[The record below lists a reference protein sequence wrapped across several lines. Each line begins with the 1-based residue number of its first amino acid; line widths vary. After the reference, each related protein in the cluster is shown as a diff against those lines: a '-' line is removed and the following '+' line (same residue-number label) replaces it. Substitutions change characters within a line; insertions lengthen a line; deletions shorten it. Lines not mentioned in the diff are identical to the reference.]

1 MTATRVAGLA
11 NLVVVM
17 LACGQANQPGTAT
30 PSSNRVNALARA
42 EDCRFSMPD
51 SSRLMGESEVDDPP
65 RLLAPGPQVYPAE
78 LKQLGISGR
87 VVVTYVIDREGR
99 MVQPS
104 LRVVEAS
111 DPAFV
116 PATAAMLSTSR
127 FSPGIYLGAPV
138 AVCVQQR
145 VNFTVT

>member
-1 MTATRVAGLA
+1 
-11 NLVVVM
+11 
-17 LACGQANQPGTAT
+17 
-30 PSSNRVNALARA
+30 
-42 EDCRFSMPD
+42 MPD
-51 SSRLMGESEVDDPP
+51 STALMGEAEVDVVP
-65 RLLAPGPQVYPAE
+65 RLIAPGPQVYPAE

-99 MVQPS
+99 MMPPS

-116 PATAAMLSTSR
+116 RSTAEMLRTSR
-127 FSPGIYLGAPV
+127 FSPAAHLGAPV
-138 AVCVQQR
+138 AVCVQQS